1 MTYAIFT
8 HWHHHDHCRRV
19 PLVTFIMYLWTGATL
34 WVFVTSPEGITE
46 LANTTLRSSALV
58 LNQVCQYSLLIVL
71 ICRPVPRATSG
82 IQEIISGE
90 SRSVLVSPQ
99 RITLPTISNT
109 PHAGQVS
116 AEPWSW
122 DQKKLTSGC
131 LALLLISI
139 VHQLPTSQPT
149 NTTWETATQP
159 PTTVFASVGPCWA
172 FSPLCSPCWCPEPWH
187 KSLVGL
193 SPDSVTNH
201 FGARP

>member
-1 MTYAIFT
+1 MF
-8 HWHHHDHCRRV
+8 
-19 PLVTFIMYLWTGATL
+19 AT
-34 WVFVTSPEGITE
+34 SRDGITE
-46 LANTTLRSSALV
+46 PGNTPLRSSALAW
-58 LNQVCQYSLLIVL
+58 NQVCQYSLLIVL

-116 AEPWSW
+116 EEPRSC
-122 DQKKLTSGC
+122 DPKKLTSGC

-149 NTTWETATQP
+149 NTTTWETATQP

-172 FSPLCSPCWCPEPWH
+172 FSPLCSPC
-187 KSLVGL
+187 
-193 SPDSVTNH
+193 
-201 FGARP
+201 